1 MTQDKMRKVITAC
14 VSAATVLLVLLLSF
28 LVYQWIR
35 IAVLNQKIEKAEAEV
50 AYWQEQV
57 DKGGEDLEFYQSKFY
72 LDWALQKL
80 EALEGKK

>member
-14 VSAATVLLVLLLSF
+14 VSAATVLLVLLASF
-28 LVYQWIR
+28 LIYQWIR
-35 IAVLNQKIEKAEAEV
+35 ITVLDQKIKKAEAEV
-50 AYWQEQV
+50 AYWTEQV
-57 DKGGEDLEFYQSKFY
+57 EKGGQDLDFYQSEFY